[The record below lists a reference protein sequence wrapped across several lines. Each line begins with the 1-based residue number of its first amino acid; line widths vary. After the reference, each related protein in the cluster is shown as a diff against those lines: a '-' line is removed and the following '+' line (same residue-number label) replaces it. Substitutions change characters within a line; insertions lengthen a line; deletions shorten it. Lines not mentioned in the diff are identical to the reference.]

1 MMNIDPRFEQQF
13 REMTEADRQVILQCG
28 RLYAHK
34 ILVPVGLV
42 KQDYLT
48 PDDLRNLN
56 QIHDMYGRNIP
67 NVVLQ
72 AATTY
77 ALAEL
82 ISVGLAEPEA
92 VINVERFFTDLI
104 KAEGGG

>member
-1 MMNIDPRFEQQF
+1 LNIDPRFEQQF
-13 REMTEADRQVILQCG
+13 QEMTDADRQVILQCG
-28 RLYAHK
+28 RYFAYK
-34 ILVPVGLV
+34 ILVPIGMV
-42 KQDYLT
+42 KRDYLST
-48 PDDLRNLN
+48 EEYLNLAA
-56 QIHDMYGRNIP
+56 IHDMYGRNIP

-82 ISVGLAEPEA
+82 ISVGLAGAEA
-92 VINVERFFTDLI
+92 IENIERFFTDLI

>member
-13 REMTEADRQVILQCG
+13 QEMTEADRAVILQCG
-28 RLYAHK
+28 RLYAYK
-34 ILVPVGLV
+34 ILTPIGMV
-42 KQDYLT
+42 KRDYLS
-48 PDDLRNLN
+48 PDEYLNLAA
-56 QIHDMYGRNIP
+56 IHDQWGLNIP

-82 ISVGLAEPEA
+82 ISVGLAGPEA
-92 VINVERFFTDLI
+92 IVNVERFFSDLI

>member
-1 MMNIDPRFEQQF
+1 MNIDPRFEQQF
-13 REMTEADRQVILQCG
+13 REMTDADRQVILQCG
-28 RLYAHK
+28 RYFAYK
-34 ILVPVGLV
+34 ILTPIGMV
-42 KQDYLT
+42 KRDYLS
-48 PDDLRNLN
+48 PDEYLNLAA
-56 QIHDMYGRNIP
+56 IHDQWGLNIP

-82 ISVGLAEPEA
+82 ISVGLAQPEA
-92 VINVERFFTDLI
+92 IVNVERFFQDLI

>member
-1 MMNIDPRFEQQF
+1 MNIDPRFEQQF
-13 REMTEADRQVILQCG
+13 QEMTDADRQVILQCG
-28 RLYAHK
+28 RYFAYK
-34 ILVPVGLV
+34 ILVPIEMV
-42 KQDYLT
+42 KRDYLST
-48 PDDLRNLN
+48 EEYLNLAA
-56 QIHDMYGRNIP
+56 IHDMYGRNIP

-82 ISVGLAEPEA
+82 ISVGLAGAEA
-92 VINVERFFTDLI
+92 IENIERFFTDLI